1 MNNKVLFLI
10 LAVLLGAFLLSK
22 VLDSGKRTK
31 SFDAELLAV
40 DTTKITSIVLYPKAD
55 NQAEVRLEKSNNQWS
70 VKRGSESYAADQAAV
85 SALLPSL
92 AETKVKRLVARSS
105 DKWEQYEVTDSLGTR
120 VQVNA
125 DGKSLAD
132 FVVGKFNF
140 QQQPQSIT
148 SFVRKSKEDDVY
160 AVDGFLSMSYNRG
173 LDAWR
178 DKSFVNV
185 SPENITRLEM
195 TTPDGTTTYEKTLNG
210 WSANGATLDSLKMMN
225 YLNGFKSMKIKT
237 FDKLFEDNAPNY
249 QLTISGN
256 NMSPIE
262 VICFEGKEEG
272 MYILN
277 SSQHK
282 NNWAGSDAEGLFK
295 KIFTDAIELLK

>member
-1 MNNKVLFLI
+1 LNNKVLFLI
-10 LAVLLGAFLLSK
+10 LATLVGVFLLSK

-31 SFDAELLAV
+31 SFNSELIAI
-40 DTTKITSIVLYPKAD
+40 DTATITSIVLHPKAD
-55 NQAEVRLEKSNNQWS
+55 NHAEVRLEKSDNTWS

-120 VQVNA
+120 VQVSA
-125 DGKSLAD
+125 GTKSLAD

-148 SFVRKSKEDDVY
+148 SFVRKSKEDDVFV
-160 AVDGFLSMSYNRG
+160 VDGFLSMSYNRG

-185 SPENITRLEM
+185 APENITRLEM
-195 TTPDGTTTYEKTLNG
+195 TTPDGTITFEKTLNA
-210 WSANGATLDSLKMMN
+210 WSANGKALDSLKMAN
-225 YLNGFKSMKIKT
+225 YLNGFKSMKIST
-237 FDKLFEDNAPNY
+237 FDKLFEDAAPTH

-262 VICFEGKEEG
+262 VICFEGKEKG
-272 MYILN
+272 TYILN
-277 SSQHK
+277 SNQHE

-295 KIFTDAIELLK
+295 QIFADALELK

>member
-31 SFDAELLAV
+31 SFNSELIAV
-40 DTTKITSIVLYPKAD
+40 DTAKITSITLHPKAD
-55 NQAEVRLEKSNNQWS
+55 NHAEVRLEKSDNAWS
-70 VKRGSESYAADQAAV
+70 VKRGSESYIADQAAI

-105 DKWEQYEVTDSLGTR
+105 DKWEEYEVTDSLGTR

-125 DGKSLAD
+125 GTKSLAD

-140 QQQPQSIT
+140 QQHPQSMT

-160 AVDGFLSMSYNRG
+160 SVDGFLSMAYNRG

-185 SPENITRLEM
+185 EPENITRLEM
-195 TTPDGTTTYEKTLNG
+195 TTPDGTTTYEKTLNT
-210 WSANGATLDSLKMMN
+210 WSANGTALDSLKISN
-225 YLNGFKSMKIKT
+225 YLNGFKSMKIST
-237 FDKLFEDNAPNY
+237 FDKLFEDGAPTH

-272 MYILN
+272 TYILN
-277 SSQHK
+277 SSQYGS
-282 NNWAGSDAEGLFK
+282 NWAGSDAEGLFK
-295 KIFTDAIELLK
+295 QTFADAIELLK